1 VANLHVSIANI
12 QSSCVAPLGLVW
24 DKLISLMLNLG
35 LHLADGNHASNTGT
49 FLTALIFYET
59 ITGLSADLIPFLG
72 NININNNISIDI
84 DMATQDLFGQIVSEV
99 MAEYPPCDY

>member
-12 QSSCVAPLGLVW
+12 QSSCVAPVGLVW
-24 DKLISLMLNLG
+24 DRVISLMPDLG
-35 LHLADGNHASNTGT
+35 LHLADGNHASNTGK

-72 NININNNISIDI
+72 NININISIDI